1 MKNTD
6 RIIKNSFGTYIA
18 ILLLIT
24 VIRPWNMDYHFM
36 GGHLNPTLFSDYRY
50 VLHDGAA
57 RFIYLFFGNIIW
69 FVPFGYYIVTFRR
82 NPILTAAFM
91 GFALSLIIEI
101 AQFVLGTGV
110 SEIDDLILNTLGCL
124 TGGMVASW
132 WLHYEEENTDY
143 TPSTQDCCSKET
155 V

>member
-36 GGHLNPTLFSDYRY
+36 GGHLNLTLLSDYRY
-50 VLHDGAA
+50 VLHDGAT

-69 FVPFGYYIVTFRR
+69 FVPFGHYIVAYKRKSL
-82 NPILTAAFM
+82 LTAIIM
-91 GFALSLIIEI
+91 GFALSLVIETT
-101 AQFVLGTGV
+101 QFVLGTGV
-110 SEIDDLILNTLGCL
+110 SEIDDLILNTLGCFIGGITAVKKRVK
-124 TGGMVASW
+124 TG
-132 WLHYEEENTDY
+132 DI
-143 TPSTQDCCSKET
+143 
-155 V
+155 

>member
-36 GGHLNPTLFSDYRY
+36 GGHLNLTLLSDYRY
-50 VLHDGAA
+50 VLHDGAT

-69 FVPFGYYIVTFRR
+69 FVPFGYYIVAYKRKSL
-82 NPILTAAFM
+82 LTAILI
-91 GFALSLIIEI
+91 GFALSLVIEI
-101 AQFVLGTGV
+101 TQFVLGSGV
-110 SEIDDLILNTLGCL
+110 SEIDDIILNTFGCFIGGITAGKKRVN
-124 TGGMVASW
+124 TGAI
-132 WLHYEEENTDY
+132 
-143 TPSTQDCCSKET
+143 
-155 V
+155 